1 MNMNLSPFPE
11 AGPATG
17 NSHVGLRGRT
27 ALVLCTFAGVSVLK
41 AAVPMTGTSSYTQN
55 FDSLSNIATPTPTW
69 TDNTTISNWFSN
81 KTSYTVSAGASSA
94 GGLHSFG
101 AAAAT
106 ERALGSFG
114 SNAAATSYYGVVLR
128 NTDSV
133 AIEIDSIAYT
143 GEQWRN
149 GGNATAHSLAVDSRV
164 DPADIT
170 SVTAGTFSPITSLN
184 FTGPVATATVA
195 ALDGNLAAN
204 RTAISATTQI
214 VVQPNEYVMIRW
226 TDVNDSGN
234 DHGLG
239 IDDLTIT
246 WKPSLAGDTTPPS
259 ISSRTPADNATG
271 LPLVTIP
278 NLTLT
283 FSEPVI
289 AGTGDVVLK
298 KVIGDTTVASFTV
311 NDTNETAISGADVT
325 FFLNDPTPLEIGT
338 AYYVEI
344 PGTGFKDAANNFFPG
359 ITGNTGWN
367 FETAGPPPD
376 PSVLINKYSAN
387 GSPDTIELLVVGSQV
402 PASTVDLRGMIVKD
416 FSSSMTSDGGGKF
429 EFTTAALWGAVPVGT
444 LVVLTKNAITTDTS
458 VADTNFTLRV
468 GLDDT
473 NYFNNLGG
481 ALDLSTVEMVMIKAA
496 GSGPAGTTGGIHL
509 LAGGAEGTLYTNYP
523 GAKLIATA
531 GGNGVRV
538 ENTTSDL
545 DDFKSGTGATGDLT
559 ILPSG
564 FGVANSGG
572 NDGFITTLRGLVPSN
587 GDGIAAV
594 INATP
599 GSPFEN
605 KGIFDRG
612 QVSNQTAKVVL
623 NAFIPSVTL
632 TDVEIEVPA
641 ALGTPTPGTVS
652 ISGPGAT
659 GASFVVSGQTITVS
673 TAAVTTTNGME
684 VSISGLSTP
693 TPTLVTDNGN
703 YVFDVETSGSGG
715 ILTDLSTHPAARVLI
730 PIASLRDVDANGV
743 ALDAGTIVAVDG
755 VCTEE
760 NFGTGNTQAFLQ
772 KDGSGVNIFY
782 SVEALSP
789 ALVRGNR
796 YAAVGPVLQFN
807 GLTEVVLAAATD
819 IVNLG
824 ADTEPAPEV
833 VTLATL
839 FAAPE
844 TYEGKLITVEGLSYV
859 SGTWSSGLNV
869 VLEDAATT
877 DITVRIQAGSTATPA
892 PAYPANITGIFSQ
905 SDSSSPFNSF
915 YQLQPRDVADLESA
929 ATDFDTWAL
938 ATGATG
944 GMAGDTD
951 FDGRDNA
958 FEYAFGLNPT
968 SGGSVNPFSVPFS
981 KTSGQFTFTR
991 RNPSFTGLTYTYQ
1004 YHTTLTGAWTAFTP
1018 DGPPTIVG
1026 DPVQAVTV
1034 TVPAALLTEPKLFI
1048 RIVTP

>member
-1 MNMNLSPFPE
+1 MNRKTCLSNPTGCRRSVPWRTVKAVAFSGVTFVCLSTLASAEKLAGWEINALSGAGASPYAPTSTNPAVTTVGLTRGSGVTIPASPAASAWGGSGWDVVTTAAAAITANDFATFSITPSNGQPVSIE
-11 AGPATG
+11 TIEPYSIRRSSSGPATG
-17 NSHVGLRGRT
+17 QWQYQVNSGSFIDIGGPITWGTVTNANGNPQPAINLTSIPDLQSVPAGTTITFRVVNYGST
-27 ALVLCTFAGVSVLK
+27 STGGTWYFDEFQSGDDLVVS
-41 AAVPMTGTSSYTQN
+41 G
-55 FDSLSNIATPTPTW
+55 
-69 TDNTTISNWFSN
+69 TTIS
-81 KTSYTVSAGASSA
+81 
-94 GGLHSFG
+94 
-101 AAAAT
+101 
-106 ERALGSFG
+106 
-114 SNAAATSYYGVVLR
+114 
-128 NTDSV
+128 
-133 AIEIDSIAYT
+133 
-143 GEQWRN
+143 
-149 GGNATAHSLAVDSRV
+149 
-164 DPADIT
+164 
-170 SVTAGTFSPITSLN
+170 
-184 FTGPVATATVA
+184 
-195 ALDGNLAAN
+195 
-204 RTAISATTQI
+204 
-214 VVQPNEYVMIRW
+214 
-226 TDVNDSGN
+226 
-234 DHGLG
+234 
-239 IDDLTIT
+239 
-246 WKPSLAGDTTPPS
+246 PPS
-259 ISSRTPADNATG
+259 ISSRSPADDATG
-271 LPLVTIP
+271 LALAAIP
-278 NLTLT
+278 NLTLSFT
-283 FSEPVI
+283 EPVT
-289 AGTGDVVLK
+289 AGTGDVILK
-298 KVIGDTTVASFTV
+298 KVIGDVPVASFTV
-311 NDTNETAISGADVT
+311 DDTNETAISGADVT
-325 FFLNDPTPLEIGT
+325 FFLNDPTPLEVGT

-344 PGTGFKDAANNFFPG
+344 PGTGFKDATNSFFTG

-376 PSVLINKYSAN
+376 PTVVINKYSAS
-387 GSPDTIELLVVGSQV
+387 GSPDTVELLVVGSQV

-416 FSSSMTSDGGGKF
+416 FSANMTGDGGGKF
-429 EFTTAALWGAVPVGT
+429 EFTTDTLWEAVPVGT
-444 LVVLTKNAITTDTS
+444 LVVLTKDATS
-458 VADTNFTLRV
+458 ADTNLADSNYTLRV
-468 GLDDT
+468 GLDNA
-473 NYFNNLGG
+473 NYFTNLGG
-481 ALDLSTVEMVMIKAA
+481 TFDLSGIEMVMIKAA
-496 GSGPAGTTGGIHL
+496 GSGSAGTVGGVHM
-509 LAGGAEGTLYTNYP
+509 LAGGAQGTLYTNYA

-538 ENTTSDL
+538 ENSTSDL
-545 DDFKSGTGATGDLT
+545 DDFKSGTDATGDLT
-559 ILPSG
+559 ILPSE

-632 TDVEIEVPA
+632 TDVKIEVPA
-641 ALGTPTPGTVS
+641 AVGTPTPGTVS

-673 TAAVTTTNGME
+673 TAAVTTTNGLE
-684 VSISGLSTP
+684 VSITGLSTP

-715 ILTDLSTHPAARVLI
+715 ILTDLATQPAARVLI

-807 GLTEVVLAAATD
+807 GLTEISLAAATD

-859 SGTWSSGLNV
+859 SGTWSSGQNV

-892 PAYPANITGIFSQ
+892 PTFRADITGIFSQ

-915 YQLQPRDVADLESA
+915 YQLQPRDAADLES
-929 ATDFDTWAL
+929 DFDTWAL

-944 GMAGDTD
+944 GAASDSD
-951 FDGRDNA
+951 FDDKDNA

-968 SGGSVNPFSVPFS
+968 SGGSVNPFIVPFNPA
-981 KTSGQFTFTR
+981 TGLFTYSR
-991 RNPSFTGLTYTYQ
+991 RDDALTGLTYTYQ
-1004 YHTTLTGAWTAFTP
+1004 YSTSLSGTWTAFTP
-1018 DGPPTIVG
+1018 AVTPVSDDGT
-1026 DPVQAVTV
+1026 PVEAITV
-1034 TVPAALLTEPKLFI
+1034 TVPAALLAGPKLFI
-1048 RIVTP
+1048 RVVTP